1 MQGIDDLGDYAVTIR
16 AKMMTVPGEQF
27 VIRREAYAMIKKA
40 FDENGIKFAFPTVQ
54 VAGEAEA
61 ATAAAAVAQR
71 GLELTQ
77 PAAA

>member
-1 MQGIDDLGDYAVTIR
+1 
-16 AKMMTVPGEQF
+16 MMTVPGEQF
-27 VIRREAYAMIKKA
+27 VIRRKAYAMIKQA

-54 VAGEAEA
+54 VAGEGEA
-61 ATAAAAVAQR
+61 TTAAVAQR